1 MPSEPRPPLAPHGRP
16 DRRDEH
22 NSPPARV
29 LETGPKI
36 RGLLGRI
43 GFWLAALLWLPVG
56 IALTGGVQSVA
67 GFGTAMTLEGA
78 GWLVLLALCGL
89 PLAVGCRRLRQL
101 GYRRVAWIAGAA
113 IGAVTVSAALAG
125 GPLGP
130 VWVAFHTLILGAAVW
145 LIWPL
150 LPRRR

>member
-1 MPSEPRPPLAPHGRP
+1 MPSEPRPSLEPHGEP
-16 DRRDEH
+16 GCRDEH
-22 NSPPARV
+22 DSPPARV
-29 LETGPKI
+29 WETGPKI
-36 RGLLGRI
+36 RGLLRRI

-56 IALTGGVQSVA
+56 IALTEGTQSVA

-78 GWLVLLALCGL
+78 GWWVLLALCGL
-89 PLAVGCRRLRQL
+89 PLAMGCRRLRQL
-101 GYRRVAWIAGAA
+101 GYRHVASIAGVA

-130 VWVAFHTLILGAAVW
+130 VWMAFHTLILGAAVW